1 LIRALVMGALALS
14 VLTACDSVVSADQ
27 AYEQCSE
34 RARLAAQPRGQ
45 IGIGAGS
52 AGPVARAELTITSD
66 FIARR
71 DPQVVYDTCFRNLTG
86 AGPTRPLI
94 L

>member
-1 LIRALVMGALALS
+1 MGAFALS

-27 AYEQCSE
+27 AYERTE
-34 RARLAAQPRGQ
+34 RARLAAQPRGEV
-45 IGIGAGS
+45 GVGVGSEGPFAGAS
-52 AGPVARAELTITSD
+52 LTISSD

-71 DPQVVYDTCFRNLTG
+71 DPQLVYENCFRSLTG

>member
-1 LIRALVMGALALS
+1 LTRAGVIGALALS
-14 VLTACDSVVSADQ
+14 ALAACDATVSAER

-34 RARLAAQPRGQ
+34 RARLAAQPRGS
-45 IGIGAGS
+45 IGVGVGSEGPS
-52 AGPVARAELTITSD
+52 AGASLTITSD
-66 FIARR
+66 FIAGR
-71 DPQVVYDTCFRNLTG
+71 DPQLVYDNCFRQLTG

>member
-1 LIRALVMGALALS
+1 MGGLVLPLLA
-14 VLTACDSVVSADQ
+14 ACGPISEESAF
-27 AYEQCSE
+27 AQCTE
-34 RARLAAQPRGQ
+34 RARLAAQPRGEV
-45 IGIGAGS
+45 GVGVGSEGPFAGAS
-52 AGPVARAELTITSD
+52 LTISSD

-71 DPQVVYDTCFRNLTG
+71 DPQLVYENCFRSLTG